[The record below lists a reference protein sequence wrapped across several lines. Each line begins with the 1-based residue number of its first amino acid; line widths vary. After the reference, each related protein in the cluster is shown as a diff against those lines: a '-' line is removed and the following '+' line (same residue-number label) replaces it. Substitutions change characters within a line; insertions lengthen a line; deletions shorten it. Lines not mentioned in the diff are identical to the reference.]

1 MDYNLRSYRRSL
13 IFEESDIFPDDY
25 IKKCKD
31 NANEAR
37 SIPLEVLKTWN
48 EWQWNKDCMHKW
60 SSYIKSI
67 WNSLQQIRIKM
78 KLNSSSKIGLQ
89 DHSSGL
95 VLTLIGLK

>member
-37 SIPLEVLKTWN
+37 SIPLEVLKT
-48 EWQWNKDCMHKW
+48 
-60 SSYIKSI
+60 
-67 WNSLQQIRIKM
+67 
-78 KLNSSSKIGLQ
+78 
-89 DHSSGL
+89 
-95 VLTLIGLK
+95 